1 MSEENAAPTNEEVGA
16 PNTEVKSYSEADVR
30 AMLEKETAGL
40 KSKVDEL
47 LGEKKSASQKAREAE
62 ERVERER
69 LERAKQEK
77 DFESLFKSSE
87 EKRSEIE
94 NKYKELNT
102 SIRNEKRNTEAY
114 KLANELATGP
124 NAELLS
130 EFVARRLDVGEDG
143 KLVVMDANGNPTVS
157 TLADLKKEFVSSGKY
172 DALLSGTGATGG
184 GATNSRSG
192 GASISGKKLSEMTR
206 SEKIEYFKQ
215 KREG

>member
-1 MSEENAAPTNEEVGA
+1 MSEENAAMTDESVGA
-16 PNTEVKSYSEADVR
+16 PNTELKSYSEADVR

-47 LGEKKSASQKAREAE
+47 LGEKKSATQKAREAE

-69 LERAKQEK
+69 LERAKQDK

-114 KLANELATGP
+114 KLANELAAGP

-130 EFVARRLDVGEDG
+130 EFIARRLDVGEDG

-157 TLADLKKEFVSSGKY
+157 TPADLKKEFVSSGKY
-172 DALLSGTGATGG
+172 DALLSGTGATGS

-206 SEKIEYFKQ
+206 TEKIEYFKQ
-215 KREG
+215 KREN